1 MSSLKVGQPLSDEE
15 LGEIER
21 SLFGK
26 LRAHRLS
33 DSFIERWGEE
43 AVQKGL
49 VEYLRALDRG
59 VEVENREA
67 FVVQAAFL
75 RAIDEVRREARL
87 ADGTEIEAFF
97 DAGVLAEPA
106 TEELAVD
113 HLAAGELHTA
123 IESLPPEQRQA
134 LRLHYFDGLSAE
146 EGAKALYCSERTYR
160 RRLAKALRGLSRRL
174 GVPVPEP
181 GSGLAIEIGLA
192 AWVSLRGADVALA
205 RGLLSPLS
213 GVLDRGREGMAWLL
227 DRLREP
233 AARLGDGSGERLGI
247 DRQRAGQGGRRLRRR
262 RRGLRD
268 RRRRGDR
275 GRRWDQQPDPSSEP
289 PTPARPAR
297 CHQTAAG
304 RARCRVPGLP
314 ASAAVRSGRLDLHGR
329 EAPAESRGPPAP
341 GPEGR
346 RKAGRRTDVGDV
358 PRGQRSLARTEL
370 DRRKL
375 RHLRRRNRDRHA
387 IWRQLLVF
395 QRERRRTGRTPIRS
409 VQMRAPARG
418 SASLTLV
425 IVAACLLCLPA
436 FAEAAPSK
444 FVSEQCDPQLPGG
457 APPSANFVGTPGGP
471 FTPFQNCASP
481 GGAIGITETGS
492 ASNDVRILVRHR
504 PGDARRLRRI
514 AGDLRA
520 RLRARAGERP
530 HPRLRTGLADQLRC

>member
-33 DSFIERWGEE
+33 NSFIERWGEE

-49 VEYLRALDRG
+49 VEYLRAIDRG

-97 DAGVLAEPA
+97 DAGVFAEPA
-106 TEELAVD
+106 SEELAVD

-192 AWVSLRGADVALA
+192 AWVGLRGADVALA
-205 RGLLSPLS
+205 RGLVSPLS
-213 GVLDRGREGMAWLL
+213 GALARGREGMAWLL

-233 AARLGDGSGERLGI
+233 AARLGDGSGERLAAIASGP
-247 DRQRAGQGGRRLRRR
+247 AKVVGGCV
-262 RRGLRD
+262 G
-268 RRRRGDR
+268 
-275 GRRWDQQPDPSSEP
+275 
-289 PTPARPAR
+289 A
-297 CHQTAAG
+297 
-304 RARCRVPGLP
+304 
-314 ASAAVRSGRLDLHGR
+314 AAVCAIGGVVVTGVGGGTSSPTHHLSRRPPHAKHAATKPQLAEPVAQSPVSQPPPKPEAEGSTSRR

-358 PRGQRSLARTEL
+358 ARGQRSSARTEL

-387 IWRQLLVF
+387 IRRRLLVF
-395 QRERRRTGRTPIRS
+395 QRKRRRTGRTPIRS
-409 VQMRAPARG
+409 
-418 SASLTLV
+418 
-425 IVAACLLCLPA
+425 
-436 FAEAAPSK
+436 FK
-444 FVSEQCDPQLPGG
+444 
-457 APPSANFVGTPGGP
+457 
-471 FTPFQNCASP
+471 
-481 GGAIGITETGS
+481 
-492 ASNDVRILVRHR
+492 
-504 PGDARRLRRI
+504 
-514 AGDLRA
+514 
-520 RLRARAGERP
+520 
-530 HPRLRTGLADQLRC
+530 